1 MELSAEIARF
11 RGGFGQQTLT
21 ARRIAGLL
29 EVPGCARREI
39 LDAAELPLN
48 SLAELVGCPPG
59 RQSPFAH
66 ARSLQFDR
74 LCTDGDMDPLLALVR
89 EHLGIPVREARE
101 KDLSA
106 PHRKVQDPRG
116 DVAARATLTR
126 QELAAMFDSAD
137 EAAITLL
144 RSPVLPLRL
153 GGQQVYLELDAIAYT
168 TGGALHPVQLRTFP
182 CVDGVADPGQVAAT
196 ARQMA
201 VHVLATRQL
210 AEELG
215 HPADRVATRGLLV
228 LPRNFSLQAT
238 GAVLD
243 LAPQVRRLARI
254 LTTFPDPDRILPNLS
269 GAPALPAPPPAG
281 DEQAR
286 QAAARQAADA
296 IGALDSRFGDGCLSC
311 SLFTF
316 CRQENDSR
324 DAVARVGSAATNM
337 CGGVGRVEDVLALA
351 HGDRAPSGAA
361 ERALVDGLG
370 RAAKALELIG

>member
-1 MELSAEIARF
+1 MELSAEFSRF

-48 SLAELVGCPPG
+48 AVAELLGCPPG

-66 ARSLQFDR
+66 ARSLQFER
-74 LCTDGDMDPLLALVR
+74 LCTDDGMGPLLALVR
-89 EHLGIPVREARE
+89 EHLGVPVREARH

-106 PHRKVQDPRG
+106 PRAGSQSPG
-116 DVAARATLTR
+116 DAVPSPATRTR
-126 QELAAMFDSAD
+126 QELARMFDDTDDATL
-137 EAAITLL
+137 TLL

-153 GGQQVYLELDAIAYT
+153 GSRQIYLELDAIAYT
-168 TGGALHPVQLRTFP
+168 SGGVLHPVQWRTFP

-196 ARQMA
+196 ARQLA

-215 HPADRVATRGLLV
+215 HPAGRIATRGLLV
-228 LPRNFSLQAT
+228 LPRNFSLQPT

-243 LAPQVRRLARI
+243 LAPQVRRLAQI
-254 LTTFPDPDRILPNLS
+254 LATFADPDRILPNLS
-269 GAPALPAPPPAG
+269 GVPALPAPPPAG
-281 DEQAR
+281 DEEAR
-286 QAAARQAADA
+286 RAAAQQTADA
-296 IGALDSRFGDGCLSC
+296 IGALDHRFGDGCLSC

-337 CGGVGRVEDVLALA
+337 CGGVGRVDDVLALA